1 MNPPCTPPQYLAEI
15 LTTLKST
22 NQFEQV
28 LHLIVDRITRLIH
41 CQTCAVI
48 LIDQRTEYLRID
60 NFSGLSLTFCNK
72 FHRTLATS
80 AVGELLW
87 TGNPVLITDSS
98 ANPTLANDLQLEH
111 PFGSCICLQIAVDH
125 RTLGYLHVDT
135 RGPNELNESHLELL
149 QPFADL
155 AGIAIFKARLFEENL
170 RLERIDRETGL
181 EKYGPFL
188 EKAQLSME
196 RAQQFHEHFAVALLD
211 IDNFKSIMNTYGY
224 DTSRALL
231 KDLGALVKSHLR
243 GIDAAARYGF
253 DEVVLLYANTDLDQ
267 AITLAHALRTSIET
281 TPFTNHH
288 ISTTVSIGVAAHPQ
302 SGTETEDVILT
313 AKKALFEAQRTGRN
327 TVFSYASAWYEQ
339 EAEQAGTELQ

>member
-1 MNPPCTPPQYLAEI
+1 MNLPSTHQQYLAEI

-28 LHLIVDRITRLIH
+28 LHLVVDRITRLIH
-41 CQTCAVI
+41 CQTCAIV
-48 LIDQRTEYLRID
+48 LIDPRTEYLRID
-60 NFSGLSLTFCNK
+60 NFFGLSQTFCNK

-87 TGNPVLITDSS
+87 TGNPVLIADSS
-98 ANPTLANDLQLEH
+98 VNEALATDVQLEH

-135 RGPNELNESHLELL
+135 RGKNELNEGHVVLL

-155 AGIAIFKARLFEENL
+155 AGIALVKARLFEENL
-170 RLERIDRETGL
+170 RLERVDRETGL

-188 EKAQLSME
+188 EKAELSME
-196 RAQQFHEHFAVALLD
+196 RAQHFQEHYAIALLD
-211 IDNFKSIMNTYGY
+211 VDNFKSIMNTYGY
-224 DTSRALL
+224 DASRSVL
-231 KDLGALVKSHLR
+231 KEIGALVKNHLR

-253 DEVVLLYANTDLDQ
+253 DEVILLYANTDLDQ
-267 AITLAHALRTSIET
+267 AISLAHSLRAGIESAQ
-281 TPFTNHH
+281 FTDRQIN
-288 ISTTVSIGVAAHPQ
+288 TTVSIGVAAYPQ
-302 SGTETEDVILT
+302 NGTETDDVILT

-339 EAEQAGTELQ
+339 EAEEAGTEL